1 MKKIT
6 VFLLIFAMLLPFA
19 GMLPVYA
26 EESGVATTDGNET
39 MLASFHLMYDV
50 HINRNTDAG
59 YATAFENSLKQMA
72 NINADTSI
80 GLVIGGDNTQ
90 NGTAAEMETFYGL
103 LDTNNPV
110 EDGETIVIMG
120 NHEARGPNENGNWVE
135 DPNLDNTDAN
145 YPYWSTATSLYKT
158 YNAAYMPA
166 SAQETLYHSKELG
179 GYTFI
184 ALNTEKGLKDS
195 MWMSDEYLEWF
206 ENELKT
212 AYVNDPTKPIFVI
225 SHQALKDTS
234 WNTWSRGMEH
244 YNADYKTGLDDKVK
258 AILAKY
264 PTTVFINGHLHN
276 TLEEIELVVRP
287 YTTCIDVPAAFTDKS
302 GLGYEVEIYASK
314 IVFRAINFATGT
326 YVEGEDL
333 TVSTVNGGVPA
344 VYQAAVNRATTDADK
359 ALVEQL
365 ETMLTK
371 TYVAETTTAR
381 ADQYYYTNTDLATI
395 NELCDTLATN
405 LELSGMVGVSDLSMI
420 TDLDGR
426 YYLMS
431 DIGSADALSSTQ
443 IPAGFT
449 GTLEGNGKT
458 IYTSVPV
465 FVQLGEGATIR
476 NLILDGAIEK
486 AFTASAAATF
496 YLGALAESTAT
507 DANEGI
513 ICLENITN
521 NVDITFSVNT
531 STKKATI
538 NAGGLIGAVQCVINA
553 KNCVNNGALK
563 MTGLTA
569 DASSGLYF
577 GGLVG
582 VVQNITST
590 ARSQYVDCSNNGDI
604 TCDFTFEDRWL
615 LVSGM
620 IGYNKAAV
628 SFVDCENNG
637 DITVTDH
644 GTGTTEIQ
652 TGKVAGF
659 VSYNNTTAACEY
671 INCINTGNL
680 SGARAIGGISSFDL
694 APGIVK
700 GCVNKGN
707 IIVTDEGESGKNYAL
722 GGGIIAYP
730 LYSNTVASN
739 SLIFEDCVN
748 QGNITVDATH
758 GSQWLGGIAGYTACT
773 AGTFAFVRCGNAGS
787 VSVGSVST
795 WGGKLGG
802 IFGLQSGG
810 TAVKVNFAGCY
821 NSGTVSGP
829 AQVGGIAGQLYG
841 ISRFVSCVN
850 AGTVTYTAGVQH
862 GNFSGIVGH
871 ISKTTDTKIN
881 NCINKGTV
889 SSTKGHVAGIVGAG
903 NENTVISH
911 CENAGTLERTGG
923 TPYAI
928 SIETEW
934 LDGSTT
940 IQPAVQTNCYDRA
953 GDDKLSANS
962 TLVFQGVQRSIATEG
977 EETFSLRFITKVQDI
992 EDYQSTG
999 VMVYFTKSGA
1009 AGVKTCTYDT
1019 TTVYKQIGGSGK
1031 NYPEVAQ
1038 DGVYYSA
1045 LTVSDISVSGGYS
1058 FIVVPYIVDL
1068 NGEYVYEDAYLVDVN
1083 DGSVANPVALSHSG
1097 LSFGGANNTG
1107 SSGSGVDINGF
1118 ISF

>member
-1 MKKIT
+1 MIKKSLSI
-6 VFLLIFAMLLPFA
+6 VLAALLTLSCMSAMLF
-19 GMLPVYA
+19 
-26 EESGVATTDGNET
+26 T
-39 MLASFHLMYDV
+39 
-50 HINRNTDAG
+50 
-59 YATAFENSLKQMA
+59 
-72 NINADTSI
+72 
-80 GLVIGGDNTQ
+80 
-90 NGTAAEMETFYGL
+90 
-103 LDTNNPV
+103 
-110 EDGETIVIMG
+110 
-120 NHEARGPNENGNWVE
+120 
-135 DPNLDNTDAN
+135 
-145 YPYWSTATSLYKT
+145 
-158 YNAAYMPA
+158 A
-166 SAQETLYHSKELG
+166 SAETYSPAG
-179 GYTFI
+179 TG
-184 ALNTEKGLKDS
+184 
-195 MWMSDEYLEWF
+195 
-206 ENELKT
+206 
-212 AYVNDPTKPIFVI
+212 I
-225 SHQALKDTS
+225 SS
-234 WNTWSRGMEH
+234 
-244 YNADYKTGLDDKVK
+244 
-258 AILAKY
+258 
-264 PTTVFINGHLHN
+264 
-276 TLEEIELVVRP
+276 
-287 YTTCIDVPAAFTDKS
+287 
-302 GLGYEVEIYASK
+302 
-314 IVFRAINFATGT
+314 
-326 YVEGEDL
+326 
-333 TVSTVNGGVPA
+333 
-344 VYQAAVNRATTDADK
+344 
-359 ALVEQL
+359 
-365 ETMLTK
+365 
-371 TYVAETTTAR
+371 
-381 ADQYYYTNTDLATI
+381 
-395 NELCDTLATN
+395 
-405 LELSGMVGVSDLSMI
+405 LSQI
-420 TDLDGR
+420 TDLTGK
-426 YYLMS
+426 YYLTA
-431 DIGSADALSSTQ
+431 DIGSASALSSAQ
-443 IPAGFT
+443 VPSGFT
-449 GTLEGNGKT
+449 GTLDGKDTSGTVHT

-465 FVQLGEGATIR
+465 FVQLGEGATVK
-476 NLILDGAIEK
+476 NLILDGAITK
-486 AFTASAAATF
+486 TLTASAATTF

-538 NAGGLIGAVQCVINA
+538 NVGGLIGAVQCVINA

-644 GTGTTEIQ
+644 GAGTSEIQ

-707 IIVTDEGESGKNYAL
+707 ISVTDEGKSGKNYAL

-787 VSVGSVST
+787 VSVGAVST

-911 CENAGTLERTGG
+911 CENAGTLERTGE

-928 SIETEW
+928 SIETAW
-934 LDGSTT
+934 LDGSNT
-940 IQPAVQTNCYDRA
+940 IQPAVQENCHDRT
-953 GDDKLSANS
+953 GDNTGDTTVSLD
-962 TLVFQGVQRSIATEG
+962 FMGVQRSIATEG
-977 EETFSLRFITKVQDI
+977 EETFSLRFVTEITDI
-992 EDYQSTG
+992 QNYLSTG
-999 VMVYFTKSGA
+999 VMVYLTQSGA
-1009 AGVKTCTYDT
+1009 ADVKYTVENTD
-1019 TTVYKQIGGSGK
+1019 TVYTQIGANVNGV
-1031 NYPEVAQ
+1031 NTAYPETVKE
-1038 DGVYYSA
+1038 DTYYSA
-1045 LTVSDISVSGGYS
+1045 LTVTNISVEGTYS
-1058 FIVVPYIVDL
+1058 FIVIPYTVDL
-1068 NGEYVYEDAYLVDVN
+1068 DNNYAYADAYTVTVVD
-1083 DGSVANPVALSHSG
+1083 
-1097 LSFGGANNTG
+1097 GGTPTCTAIVPASN
-1107 SSGSGVDINGF
+1107 
-1118 ISF
+1118 